1 VTFDA
6 GDVIIVPFPFTDR
19 ATTKRR
25 PALVLSN
32 AAFNT
37 ATGHVIAAMITSAKQ
52 SAWESDVAIADL
64 GAAGLS
70 VPCVVRMK
78 LFTLEA
84 GLVVRKAGR
93 LGAVDAAQVR
103 KLVERT
109 VWENLGT

>member
-1 VTFDA
+1 MTFEA

-25 PALVLSN
+25 PALVLSS
-32 AAFNT
+32 AAFND

-52 SAWESDVAIADL
+52 SAWASDVALTDL
-64 GAAGLS
+64 SAAGLS

-84 GLVVRKAGR
+84 GLVVRNAGR
-93 LGAVDAAQVR
+93 LGAGDAKGVR
-103 KLVERT
+103 AAVEGLLRAS
-109 VWENLGT
+109 

>member
-1 VTFDA
+1 MTFDG

-19 ATTKRR
+19 TTTKRR

-32 AAFNT
+32 AAFNA

-52 SAWESDVAIADL
+52 SAWASDVAVTDL

-78 LFTLEA
+78 LFTLET

-93 LGAVDAAQVR
+93 LGAADAAGVQAAVTGI
-103 KLVERT
+103 VT
-109 VWENLGT
+109 PG

>member
-1 VTFDA
+1 MTFDA
-6 GDVIIVPFPFTDR
+6 HDVIIVPFPFTDR

-25 PALVLSN
+25 PALILSN
-32 AAFNT
+32 AAFNV

-52 SAWESDVAIADL
+52 SAWDSDLAITDL
-64 GAAGLS
+64 AAAGLA

-93 LGAVDAAQVR
+93 LGSADAAAV
-103 KLVERT
+103 RT
-109 VWENLGT
+109 VATQVLAES

>member
-1 VTFDA
+1 MGIACDA
-6 GDVIIVPFPFTDR
+6 GDVIIVPFPFTDST
-19 ATTKRR
+19 TTKRR

-52 SAWESDVAIADL
+52 SAWASDVAITDL
-64 GAAGLS
+64 ATAGLS

-84 GLVVRKAGR
+84 GLVVRTAGR
-93 LGAVDAAQVR
+93 LGARDAKGVR
-103 KLVERT
+103 AAVGGIVAR
-109 VWENLGT
+109 N

>member
-1 VTFDA
+1 MTFDA

-52 SAWESDVAIADL
+52 SAWASDVPITDL
-64 GAAGLS
+64 AAAGLG

-84 GLVVRKAGR
+84 GLVVRKAGQ
-93 LGAVDAAQVR
+93 LAPGDAQAVGAATGAIISPP
-103 KLVERT
+103 
-109 VWENLGT
+109 

>member
-1 VTFDA
+1 VIFDA
-6 GDVIIVPFPFTDR
+6 NDVIIVPFPFTDR

-25 PALVLSN
+25 PAVVLSN

-52 SAWESDVAIADL
+52 SAWSSDVAITDL
-64 GAAGLS
+64 AAAGLA

-93 LGAVDAAQVR
+93 LAVPDNAAVR
-103 KLVERT
+103 ATFGGIVH
-109 VWENLGT
+109 G

>member
-1 VTFDA
+1 MTFDA

-19 ATTKRR
+19 TTSKRR

-32 AAFNT
+32 TAFNT

-52 SAWESDVAIADL
+52 SAWASDVTITDL
-64 GAAGLS
+64 AAAGLA

-93 LGAVDAAQVR
+93 LGAGDAAGVR
-103 KLVERT
+103 VAYE
-109 VWENLGT
+109 GIIG

>member
-1 VTFDA
+1 MTFDA

-19 ATTKRR
+19 TTTKRR

-52 SAWESDVAIADL
+52 SAWASDVAIADL
-64 GAAGLS
+64 AVAGLA

-84 GLVVRKAGR
+84 GLVLRRAGR
-93 LGAVDAAQVR
+93 LAAADAERVR
-103 KLVERT
+103 EVHAC
-109 VWENLGT
+109 VIG

>member
-1 VTFDA
+1 MIFDA

-19 ATTKRR
+19 TTTKRR

-37 ATGHVIAAMITSAKQ
+37 ATSHVIAAMITSAKQ
-52 SAWESDVAIADL
+52 SAWASDVAITDL
-64 GAAGLS
+64 AAAGLA

-93 LGAVDAAQVR
+93 LGAVDAEGVR
-103 KLVERT
+103 ET
-109 VWENLGT
+109 VAGNVIAS